1 MTCDAYQKLLS
12 AWLDGEL
19 SSFEEQALCEH
30 LDRCPPCRTTWQ
42 AMRHLQRQVDD
53 LPEPESPS
61 ELWEQIEKKLA
72 GAQESQKEWIVT
84 ARGRMLTK
92 AEGERLCLN
101 IPFNH
106 PASHSR
112 N

>member
-30 LDRCPPCRTTWQ
+30 LDHCPICRATWQ
-42 AMRHLQRQVDD
+42 TTRHLQERIDG
-53 LPEPESPS
+53 LPEPEPPP
-61 ELWEQIEKKLA
+61 ELWERIERNLA
-72 GAQESQKEWIVT
+72 SARVPQEEWIVT

-92 AEGERLCLN
+92 TEGESPCLS
-101 IPFNH
+101 IPSNR
-106 PASHSR
+106 PPLHSR